1 MLFTKGCFGR
11 IDLDLQRCSDEEEI
25 ERLFVTG
32 TIKPERFGDIPHDKV
47 VTYVNPVC
55 VEKTNDDGSMKFRT
69 RLTIGGDRIQYPYD
83 TAAVTAE
90 MDAIKIL
97 LNCMISENAK
107 WSTLDLTD
115 FYLATDLPHPEYIR
129 IPRNLIPEK
138 VIDFYELE
146 SFFTNNAIYC
156 SVHKTHY
163 GLPQAGA
170 LSQQRLF
177 RHLQQHGYTQ
187 IPSSP
192 SVFCNKSGSIHFALV
207 VDDFAVVWTD
217 QASMDHFVRTLTL
230 LYQVKVN
237 WLGKYLGMDIRIN
250 RKDRHVT
257 LTMNGY
263 IRKLLQRVRPNG
275 IKGAFTP
282 AQYTPT
288 NYANPGAQ
296 KATIDASPLA
306 SESDKKLL
314 QSVVGT
320 LLYYC
325 RAVDPSICT
334 AVHQLGSI
342 QSKPTDNDMA
352 KMERLLRYVSS
363 HSNNGICY
371 YASSMTLQLMSD
383 ASYLSRPKARSVC
396 GHFSYLGDTTAINGP
411 ISCGSW
417 MIDCVCASVAEA
429 FTWPK
434 RLPITVEFWQSWDTR
449 NHLRCYAWTTS

>member
-1 MLFTKGCFGR
+1 M
-11 IDLDLQRCSDEEEI
+11 
-25 ERLFVTG
+25 
-32 TIKPERFGDIPHDKV
+32 
-47 VTYVNPVC
+47 
-55 VEKTNDDGSMKFRT
+55 
-69 RLTIGGDRIQYPYD
+69 
-83 TAAVTAE
+83 
-90 MDAIKIL
+90 
-97 LNCMISENAK
+97 
-107 WSTLDLTD
+107 
-115 FYLATDLPHPEYIR
+115 
-129 IPRNLIPEK
+129 
-138 VIDFYELE
+138 
-146 SFFTNNAIYC
+146 
-156 SVHKTHY
+156 HKTHY

-192 SVFCNKSGSIHFALV
+192 SVFRNKSGSIRFALV

-237 WLGKYLGMDIRIN
+237 WLGNKYLGMDIRIN
-250 RKDRHVT
+250 RQDRHFT

-263 IRKLLQRVRPNG
+263 IRKLMQRVRPNG
-275 IKGAFTP
+275 IKGASTP
-282 AQYTPT
+282 AQYTPP

-296 KATIDASPLA
+296 KTTIDASPLA

-342 QSKPTDNDMA
+342 QSKPTENDMA

-363 HSNNGICY
+363 HSNNGIQCQR
-371 YASSMTLQLMSD
+371 SSLG
-383 ASYLSRPKARSVC
+383 YL
-396 GHFSYLGDTTAINGP
+396 
-411 ISCGSW
+411 
-417 MIDCVCASVAEA
+417 
-429 FTWPK
+429 
-434 RLPITVEFWQSWDTR
+434 TR
-449 NHLRCYAWTTS
+449 T